1 MNLGLLLRI
10 FSKEPLLTCFSI
22 FVLMFIYDHQLRVRY
37 GDTDQMGFVYYGNY
51 PYYYEQAR
59 AEAIRSLGITYKQLE
74 ETGSMMPIARMNIKY
89 IQPAFYDELLTIRTM
104 IPELPSRI
112 MIFRYE
118 IYNEKNA
125 LINEG
130 ENHLLFMDA
139 KTRKIHSAPPLL
151 IEKLSPHF

>member
-1 MNLGLLLRI
+1 M
-10 FSKEPLLTCFSI
+10 FS
-22 FVLMFIYDHQLRVRY
+22 YHHQLRVRY

-74 ETGSMMPIARMNIKY
+74 ESGSMMPIARMNIKY
-89 IQPAFYDELLTIRTM
+89 IQPALYDDLLTIQATV
-104 IPELPSRI
+104 PELPGRI
-112 MIFRYE
+112 MIFQYK
-118 IYNEKNA
+118 IFNEKGV

-139 KTRKIHSAPPLL
+139 KTRKIHSAPALL
-151 IEKLSPHF
+151 IEKLKPYFG